1 MEYPSD
7 SAVIFPSTAPA
18 CGNPTPNANSS
29 RKQPVSA
36 ILRGRLRKARSSFN
50 SNCSVVKRLKV
61 ENEENDQI
69 LSEKTASSTEENCV
83 EFQESLQHIDSESE
97 ESMFLKNIIKDI
109 SACESKSLDTGSYS
123 TLQNDFVNES
133 PKQGLKEERAK
144 LVQQIQEK
152 EDLLRRL
159 KLVKMYRS
167 KVRRILQP
175 LHYFYI
181 NYRKVTSKISYKFI
195 S

>member
-1 MEYPSD
+1 
-7 SAVIFPSTAPA
+7 
-18 CGNPTPNANSS
+18 
-29 RKQPVSA
+29 
-36 ILRGRLRKARSSFN
+36 
-50 SNCSVVKRLKV
+50 
-61 ENEENDQI
+61 
-69 LSEKTASSTEENCV
+69 
-83 EFQESLQHIDSESE
+83 
-97 ESMFLKNIIKDI
+97 
-109 SACESKSLDTGSYS
+109 
-123 TLQNDFVNES
+123 VNES